1 MAKRNKTIEVCV
13 GVGTDQLTPE
23 YVTVEIPQMT
33 KKQQQE
39 VALQDLVS
47 QAEDAGLY
55 NTSSTVEHMIIEWS
69 LDGTRTAGELAR
81 NIMKLIEGYE

>member
-13 GVGTDQLTPE
+13 GVGTDQLTPQ

-47 QAEDAGLY
+47 DAEADGLY
-55 NTSSTVEHMIIEWS
+55 DTSSTVEHMIIEWS
-69 LDGTRTAGELAR
+69 LDGNRTAGELAR
-81 NIMKLIEGYE
+81 NIMKLVEGYE

>member
-1 MAKRNKTIEVCV
+1 MAKKNKTIEVCV
-13 GVGTDQLTPE
+13 GVGMDQLTPE

-47 QAEDAGLY
+47 QAEADGLY
-55 NTSSTVEHMIIEWS
+55 DTVTVVEHMIIEWS

-81 NIMKLIEGYE
+81 NIMKLLDGYE

>member
-1 MAKRNKTIEVCV
+1 MAKKNKTIEVCV

-47 QAEDAGLY
+47 QAEADGLY
-55 NTSSTVEHMIIEWS
+55 DTVTVVEHMIIEWS

-81 NIMKLIEGYE
+81 NIMKLIDGYE

>member
-13 GVGTDQLTPE
+13 GVGTDQLTPQ

-55 NTSSTVEHMIIEWS
+55 NTVTVVEHMIIEWS

>member
-13 GVGTDQLTPE
+13 GVGMDQLTPQ

-47 QAEDAGLY
+47 QAEADGLY
-55 NTSSTVEHMIIEWS
+55 DTVTVVEHMIIEWS
-69 LDGTRTAGELAR
+69 LDGTRTAGQLAR
-81 NIMKLIEGYE
+81 NIMKLLDGYE

>member
-13 GVGTDQLTPE
+13 GVGMDQLTPQ

-47 QAEDAGLY
+47 KSEAAGLY
-55 NTSSTVEHMIIEWS
+55 NTVTAVEHMIIEWS

-81 NIMKLIEGYE
+81 NIMKLIDGYE